1 MNPFVLEYLG
11 EMVDLLWDCAS
22 LCDCLL
28 FPDVLDVLCI
38 LASIV
43 TRNRVTGRE
52 LEISVVNQAPLS
64 IGQKEA
70 TDAPMKSHPRTPS
83 STHRFHSAHLSVTSV
98 TLPSLYDTYLY
109 HVLDD
114 FYQLADSKSIHSDSF
129 SRVYKAV
136 VSLPVSYE

>member
-11 EMVDLLWDCAS
+11 EVVDLLWDCAS

-38 LASIV
+38 LASVV
-43 TRNRVTGRE
+43 TRNRTTE
-52 LEISVVNQAPLS
+52 QEMEISVVNQAPLS
-64 IGQKEA
+64 FVQKETA
-70 TDAPMKSHPRTPS
+70 DAPMKSPLRATS
-83 STHRFHSAHLSVTSV
+83 ATHRFHSAHLSVTSV
-98 TLPSLYDTYLY
+98 TLPLYDTYLY

-114 FYQLADSKSIHSDSF
+114 FAQLADSKGIHSDSF

-136 VSLPVSYE
+136 VSLPALYV